1 MIIMKICSFTV
12 LWYYDNIRYYQD
24 VHNYF
29 LLHPMTF
36 KFYYLIFI
44 LFLFFFAIRLF
55 ALTFYNFYFHLP
67 FQCFLLCY
75 FKCNLFQKILIEDIC
90 VSFVLSLVYAFGFS
104 ILPVPFRILSLK
116 YQEKKRVLLYKFSK
130 ILSLI

>member
-12 LWYYDNIRYYQD
+12 LWYYDNIRYYRD

-44 LFLFFFAIRLF
+44 LFLFFAIRLF
-55 ALTFYNFYFHLP
+55 ALMFYNFYFHLP

-75 FKCNLFQKILIEDIC
+75 FKCNLFQKILIEDILC
-90 VSFVLSLVYAFGFS
+90 ISHCTKCWVVKDKQNMA
-104 ILPVPFRILSLK
+104 PVFKEQEKVESKKVIRILC
-116 YQEKKRVLLYKFSK
+116 ENCDE
-130 ILSLI
+130 